1 MDALPSQYRALN
13 QREYRTFRGLEVQF
27 EKIRHQASHVP
38 SKVRLRDAM
47 ATFGVDHELKF
58 FARFLEFVGELHGVG
73 EVDIIIHCP
82 VNQ

>member
-1 MDALPSQYRALN
+1 MHLPSQYGALT
-13 QREYRTFRGLEVQF
+13 QRECRTFPGLEVQF
-27 EKIRHQASHVP
+27 EKIRHHASHVT
-38 SKVRLRDAM
+38 SKVRLRDSV

>member
-1 MDALPSQYRALN
+1 
-13 QREYRTFRGLEVQF
+13 
-27 EKIRHQASHVP
+27 
-38 SKVRLRDAM
+38 M